1 MSERD
6 DSSCLNLEQFVH
18 WFFSSDSLDE
28 TVMATI
34 VSHGTTRTGNGVER
48 GVGQTSY
55 CGGHEVG
62 EWSRAWPVA
71 KANKI

>member
-1 MSERD
+1 MTVRV
-6 DSSCLNLEQFVH
+6 LYLEQFVH

-34 VSHGTTRTGNGVER
+34 VSHGTTRTGSGVER
-48 GVGQTSY
+48 GVGQTNY

>member
-18 WFFSSDSLDE
+18 WFFSSDSLDD

-34 VSHGTTRTGNGVER
+34 VSHGTTRTGSGVER
-48 GVGQTSY
+48 GVGQTNY
-55 CGGHEVG
+55 CGG
-62 EWSRAWPVA
+62 SRSRRMEQSMASS
-71 KANKI
+71 KG